1 MTITVHR
8 PARPVSSLLADDPVE
23 LAAAL
28 PRLPY
33 GASLD
38 PQVLRD
44 AACGETDLELFY
56 PDPGDT
62 AAEQAAKQ
70 VCVACPV
77 RQPCLQM
84 ALATGDQHA
93 ILGGTTPAEREP
105 LRPSA
110 QQNRWRR
117 QATRQLT
124 YARPE
129 LAATY
134 RQAHAARARLY
145 VDASA
150 AVAAHEL
157 ALEVGV
163 WKAALALGL
172 GNSNQLLDV
181 FIHWQ
186 LPEVPRV
193 RQRSGVGDDPHAA
206 RQAFAL
212 VEQVGWYKAC
222 RQLRATQATLRQAF
236 AHWGLGQPVGKPWV
250 QAKVFLR
257 DRTAAEE
264 ALALAVRVGV
274 ERAAGQL
281 DTTKRTL
288 YRAWDRW
295 GLGRPSDR
303 PEAVQR
309 AHAAMVAAN
318 RGRLAPADHPWKWA
332 SRVAAAERT
341 AKHAG
346 RERALAGMEP
356 SAAEYPTA

>member
-1 MTITVHR
+1 MP
-8 PARPVSSLLADDPVE
+8 PAGTRTKD
-23 LAAAL
+23 
-28 PRLPY
+28 
-33 GASLD
+33 
-38 PQVLRD
+38 Q
-44 AACGETDLELFY
+44 DLELFY
-56 PDPGDT
+56 PDPGDLET
-62 AAEQAAKQ
+62 ERAAKQ
-70 VCVACPV
+70 ICASCPV
-77 RQPCLQM
+77 QQPCLEM

-93 ILGGTTPAEREP
+93 ILGGTTPAERQG
-105 LRPSA
+105 LQASGR
-110 QQNRWRR
+110 QNRWRR

-124 YARPE
+124 HACPE
-129 LAATY
+129 VVETY

-181 FIHWQ
+181 FILWQ

-193 RQRSGVGDDPHAA
+193 RQRSGVGDDPQMA
-206 RQAFAL
+206 REAFAL

-222 RQLRATQATLRQAF
+222 RQLRAQQSTLRQAF
-236 AHWGLGQPVGKPWV
+236 ARWGLGQPTGKPWR

-257 DRTAAEE
+257 DRTAAET

-274 ERAAGQL
+274 ERAAGRL

-309 AHAAMVAAN
+309 AHAARVAAN
-318 RGRLAPADHPWKWA
+318 RGRPAPADHPWKWA
-332 SRVAAAERT
+332 SRVAAADRT
-341 AKHAG
+341 AKQAG
-346 RERALAGMEP
+346 RDRA
-356 SAAEYPTA
+356 